1 MPDLAKSFL
10 ESVESEE
17 RNHAYVVHLSGE
29 IGAGKT
35 TFTNSL
41 AKELG
46 VIDTVHSPTF
56 VMMRE
61 YNCKENHINKTFQKL
76 IHIDAYRFEKKEE
89 GDFLKLSSE
98 IKDKHKM
105 IVIEWPELMHAPKFD
120 AKISFSYTKNKQG
133 ETKEDF
139 RDIKI
144 IYAK

>member
-17 RNHAYVVHLSGE
+17 RNQAYVVHLSGE

-76 IHIDAYRFEKKEE
+76 IHIVA
-89 GDFLKLSSE
+89 
-98 IKDKHKM
+98 
-105 IVIEWPELMHAPKFD
+105 
-120 AKISFSYTKNKQG
+120 
-133 ETKEDF
+133 
-139 RDIKI
+139 
-144 IYAK
+144 